1 MRIVNSVTG
10 ENARTFAESGQAVEE
25 RLRLTA
31 RTSGIASVWAVD
43 AICFSRFFSGDSQ
56 KQGGISSNR
65 G

>member
-1 MRIVNSVTG
+1 MRERLPNLGAKLSRYQTV
-10 ENARTFAESGQAVEE
+10 VEE

-43 AICFSRFFSGDSQ
+43 AICFSGFFSGDSQ
-56 KQGGISSNR
+56 KQGGINSNC